1 MFKITP
7 VMEKIAKDKHKY
19 KVVVAGRRFGKTY
32 MSIMWLLMGHLKEG
46 ERRWIILPTYRQ
58 GRMVVF
64 PILMK
69 LARHTPY
76 AVINKSTLTINIAG
90 CEISVK
96 GSDDAQKLR
105 GSHLNRVVLD
115 EYAYQKSN
123 VWEEVIYPMMTT
135 DPNSQALFIG
145 TPDGF
150 SNGFYDLYL
159 KGQMGGDSQWK
170 SWQFKSVDGGWIP
183 KDEIARAKKS
193 LDPRIFAQEFEA
205 SFETAQ
211 NRVAYNFDRNIHIK
225 PTKELSSV
233 KYIGLDFNVSKMCAV
248 VVSEYSD
255 GTIHYYDEIILH
267 NSNTEEICKYLRRK
281 HPDVNIIY
289 PDPAGHNRSTQ
300 SSKSDFAILRENNFI
315 IRARKS
321 HPTQKD
327 RINALNRKLQD
338 ADGNIS
344 ISIDPKCKE
353 LIKDFEQC
361 TRTKT
366 GGIDKTDLERTHC
379 LDASSYLIEYRF
391 PIVHSKATSI
401 KW

>member
-1 MFKITP
+1 
-7 VMEKIAKDKHKY
+7 MEKIALDKHRY
-19 KVVVAGRRFGKTY
+19 KVIVAGRRFGKTY
-32 MSIMWLLMGHLKEG
+32 LSIMWLLMGKLREG

-64 PILMK
+64 PILTK
-69 LARHTPY
+69 IARQTPY
-76 AVINKSTLTINIAG
+76 AVINNSTLTVNIAG

-115 EYAYQKSN
+115 EYAYQKPN

-150 SNGFYDLYL
+150 SNGFYDLYI
-159 KGQMGGDSQWK
+159 KGQSDDKEWK
-170 SWQFKSVDGGWIP
+170 SWQFKSIEGGWIP
-183 KDEIARAKKS
+183 KLEIEKARRS

-211 NRVAYNFDRNIHIK
+211 NRVAYNFDRNKHIK
-225 PTKELSSV
+225 QTSSISEV

-248 VVSEYSD
+248 FVTEYSD
-255 GTIHYYDEIILH
+255 GTIHYYDEVVLH
-267 NSNTEEICKYLRRK
+267 NSNTEEICKEMRLR
-281 HPDVNIIY
+281 HPEVNIIY

-300 SSKSDFAILRENNFI
+300 SSKSDFAILRENGYI
-315 IRARKS
+315 IRARKN

-327 RINALNRKLQD
+327 RLNALNRKLLD

-344 ISIDPKCKE
+344 LSIDPKCKE
-353 LIKDFEQC
+353 LIKDYEQC

-391 PIVHSKATSI
+391 PIVHSRAVSK

>member
-1 MFKITP
+1 MFKVTP
-7 VMEKIAKDKHKY
+7 VMEKIALDKSKY

-32 MSIMWLLMGHLKEG
+32 MSIMWLLMGKLREG

-64 PILMK
+64 PILTK
-69 LARHTPY
+69 IARETPY
-76 AVINKSTLTINIAG
+76 AVINNSTLTINIAG

-96 GSDDAQKLR
+96 GSEDASKLR

-115 EYAYQKSN
+115 EYAYQKAN

-159 KGQMGGDSQWK
+159 KGQEKDSEWK
-170 SWQFKSVDGGWIP
+170 SWQFKSSEGGWIP
-183 KDEIARAKKS
+183 KKEIENAKRT
-193 LDPRIFAQEFEA
+193 LDPKIFAQEFEA

-211 NRVAYNFDRNIHIK
+211 NRVAYNFDR
-225 PTKELSSV
+225 TKHLKTTDNLPDV

-248 VVSEYSD
+248 LCCEWSD
-255 GTIHYYDEIILH
+255 GTIHYFDEIILH
-267 NSNTEEICKYLRRK
+267 NSNTEEMCKALKRK
-281 HPDVNIIY
+281 YPDIKVIY
-289 PDPAGHNRSTQ
+289 PDPAGNSRSTQ
-300 SSKSDFAILRENNFI
+300 SSRSDFAILRENGFI
-315 IRARKS
+315 VRARKS
-321 HPTQKD
+321 HPSQKD
-327 RINALNRKLQD
+327 RINSLNRKLLS

-344 ISIDPKCKE
+344 LSIDPKCKE

-361 TRTKT
+361 TRDKK
-366 GGIDKTDLERTHC
+366 GGIDKSDIERTHC
-379 LDASSYLIEYRF
+379 LDASTYLIEYRF
-391 PIVHSKATSI
+391 PIIHN
-401 KW
+401 